1 MGDYCLLPAVLLLL
15 LVTAK
20 IGFAGDAG
28 NEPNLLRLGSGN
40 VLAGKQKSSAERCQ
54 ECHGED
60 GISVDARIP
69 NHAGQYAAYLSKQ
82 LRDFQSGARVHEVMT
97 VMAADLDAA
106 DNADIAAYF
115 ASQKPMQGRSVPD
128 NPLAKKLFNF
138 GDQER
143 NLPACVS
150 CHGESGKGRIADSV
164 VYPLIGGQRQTYL
177 RGQLFNWKF
186 GERNNSPE
194 AVMSK
199 VAKLLS
205 DEEINALAE
214 YISGQ

>member
-1 MGDYCLLPAVLLLL
+1 MLPAALLL
-15 LVTAK
+15 LVTAT
-20 IGFAGDAG
+20 IGFAEDSGIDS
-28 NEPNLLRLGSGN
+28 NLLRIGTGN
-40 VLAGKQKSSAERCQ
+40 VLAGKLKSAAERCQ

-60 GISVDARIP
+60 GNSVDARIP

-82 LRDFQSGARVHEVMT
+82 LRDFQSGSRVHQVMT

-106 DNADIAAYF
+106 DIADISAYF
-115 ASQKPMQGRSVPD
+115 ASQKPMQGRSVTD
-128 NPLAKKLFNF
+128 SPLAKKLFNS

-143 NLPACVS
+143 NLPACAS
-150 CHGESGKGRIADSV
+150 CHGESGKGRIADNV

-177 RGQLFNWKF
+177 RGQLVNWKL
-186 GERNNSPE
+186 GERNNSSE

-199 VAKLLS
+199 VARLLS
-205 DEEINALAE
+205 DEEINVLAE